1 MYSEEEY
8 RRALE
13 VYEETKS
20 VTRTIAMILG
30 YPARRQTLYNW
41 INRKR
46 MLPEEKCTFRGY
58 NTPDHPR
65 HPPLELKLEVLYR
78 CFELGEDVQSVSNE
92 VGHST
97 ASIMHG
103 NGNTSR
109 KVHQH

>member
-1 MYSEEEY
+1 
-8 RRALE
+8 
-13 VYEETKS
+13 
-20 VTRTIAMILG
+20 
-30 YPARRQTLYNW
+30 
-41 INRKR
+41 